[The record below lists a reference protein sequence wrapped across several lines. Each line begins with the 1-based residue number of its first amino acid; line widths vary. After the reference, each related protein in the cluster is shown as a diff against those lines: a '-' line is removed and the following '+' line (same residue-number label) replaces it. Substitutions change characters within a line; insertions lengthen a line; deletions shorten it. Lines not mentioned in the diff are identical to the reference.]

1 MASPQ
6 ESANKEVKVILDLVR
21 TKADAARSNIFS
33 IVVTTLVSG
42 LKPGQ
47 KVNVTVNMRGK

>member
-1 MASPQ
+1 M
-6 ESANKEVKVILDLVR
+6 ILDLVR